1 MLMIFVHRDAGIFAL
16 AYRVGYFRT
25 SRSSEP
31 ARRRRCNAVA
41 ILEFGAESV
50 AKPVV

>member
-1 MLMIFVHRDAGIFAL
+1 MLMIFVHRDTGIFAL

-25 SRSSEP
+25 SRFSEP
-31 ARRRRCNAVA
+31 ARRRRCNVVA